1 MNLAPVFIGTLN
13 RASHFQ
19 KCVESLKKSSLAR
32 ETHLYIGLDHP
43 LKDEHWKGYG
53 EIVDY
58 LESLDGFQ
66 DLTVIKRDKNL
77 GAVSNFLYGQE
88 QVLNHY
94 DRLIITE
101 DDNCFSPN
109 FLSYM
114 NQGLD
119 VFAEE
124 KKVFGICGHNYP
136 VSLTEKY
143 NGNHYAWQGCSV
155 WGLGVWRDRY
165 RSFNCSR
172 TDFIAALK
180 NPLKVVQAYRIAP
193 HYVSSMLAK
202 LQGKGE
208 FDPFSDAAINL
219 HLRENGQYCVFPT
232 LSKVRNFGHD
242 GSGLRSGVIHGESPF
257 ATQPIDSSEAFDFVC
272 HEERFFGN
280 PAINRALFQ
289 YFYRGRA
296 QTAKTLW
303 RLLRYH
309 LRGEVYSQ

>member
-1 MNLAPVFIGTLN
+1 MAPVFIGTLN
-13 RASHFQ
+13 RHEHFIRA
-19 KCVESLKKSSLAR
+19 VESLITNPLAY
-32 ETHLYIGLDHP
+32 ETHLYVALDYP
-43 LKDEHWKGYG
+43 AKPEHYEGY
-53 EIVDY
+53 ERIKSF
-58 LESLDGFQ
+58 LANMSGFG
-66 DLTVIKRDKNL
+66 DLTVFKRECNF
-77 GAVSNFLYGQE
+77 GAIRNFQDGKAR
-88 QVLNHY
+88 VLREHN
-94 DRLIITE
+94 RIIVTE
-101 DDNCFSPN
+101 DDNSFSPN
-109 FLSYM
+109 FLLYM
-114 NQGLD
+114 NQGLELFEED
-119 VFAEE
+119 KRVFA
-124 KKVFGICGHNYP
+124 ICGHNYP
-136 VSLTEKY
+136 VSLQGIY

-155 WGLGVWRDRY
+155 WGYGIWRDRY
-165 RSFNCSR
+165 
-172 TDFIAALK
+172 AALNYSRNDFARQLR
-180 NPLKVVQAYRIAP
+180 NPLKVAQAYRIAP

-202 LQGKGE
+202 VQGKGE

-242 GSGLRSGVIHGESPF
+242 GSGLRSGVIQGESPF